1 MLWGGKSG
9 KKYIKEVTRLLKVWT
24 QDMPMRPIV
33 LKSIQTM
40 PALWMQ
46 KPIKISK
53 SRDYFDALEI
63 TLQLWESG
71 EIKSLLLEAETI
83 QQRLTSNSNLKS
95 IADI

>member
-1 MLWGGKSG
+1 MP
-9 KKYIKEVTRLLKVWT
+9 VT
-24 QDMPMRPIV
+24 PIS

-40 PALWMQ
+40 PALPLQ

-83 QQRLTSNSNLKS
+83 QQRLTSNSDLKN